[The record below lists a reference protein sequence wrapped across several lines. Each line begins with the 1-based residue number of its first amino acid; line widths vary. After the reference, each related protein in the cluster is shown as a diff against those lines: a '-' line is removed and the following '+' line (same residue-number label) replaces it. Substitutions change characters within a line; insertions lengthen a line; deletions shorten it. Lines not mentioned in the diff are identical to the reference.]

1 MMSADETAGTLNRLI
16 AVCRDAEEFYG
27 YAAEKVRGSQLQPL
41 LRQTAG
47 LHREIG
53 ETLRRHVSGAGASPA
68 EDGTIT
74 GKLRHLRGGIKATL
88 EADAGAALV
97 PELEETHRTVVQA
110 FESALDDPVND
121 AAKRLV
127 AAKLEVL
134 KATHGRIADITRR
147 AAHA

>member
-1 MMSADETAGTLNRLI
+1 MAADETAGTLNHLI
-16 AVCRDAEEFYG
+16 AVCRDAEEFYS
-27 YAAEKVRGSQLQPL
+27 YAAEKVSGSQLQPL

-53 ETLRRHVSGAGASPA
+53 EALRPHVSGAGASPA
-68 EDGTIT
+68 EGGTIA
-74 GKLRHLRGGIKATL
+74 GKLRQLRGGIKATL
-88 EADAGAALV
+88 ASEAEAALV

-147 AAHA
+147 AAHG